1 MKRKQKKIKNNN
13 QASFYFED
21 YLETNKRIK
30 FSKNINSLQ
39 DRIYLIFFFFI
50 SLILIFSIKIT
61 HISLSNTSFNKQNTY
76 SKFSYP

>member
-50 SLILIFSIKIT
+50 SLILILALKLHIYRLATHHLINKIL
-61 HISLSNTSFNKQNTY
+61 IQN
-76 SKFSYP
+76 FP